1 NILVFDQTLKNNSS
15 VSFIN
20 TNVTRAG
27 TAYDANV
34 TAGLWDLYSK
44 GNKWNFSGKTAVSQ
58 LLGYNGPGQNEN
70 GYAHSLT
77 FAKRSGR
84 FNFEL

>member
-1 NILVFDQTLKNNSS
+1 
-15 VSFIN
+15 
-20 TNVTRAG
+20 
-27 TAYDANV
+27 
-34 TAGLWDLYSK
+34 WDLYSK

-84 FNFEL
+84 FNFELSQDFAHNKYSHNDMGYFTNNNFMDNYF